1 MNVAALP
8 HWLIIPLVG
17 GLVGWF
23 TNWLAV
29 KMIMQPIHYLGWRPI
44 GWQGIVPA
52 NAAKMARTLINN
64 SLSKI
69 VSQNELLE
77 RVDPDD
83 LARVIQ

>member
-1 MNVAALP
+1 MSVSVLLN
-8 HWLIIPLVG
+8 WIIIPLVG

-29 KMIMQPIHYLGWRPI
+29 KMIMQPIHYVGWHPF

-52 NAAKMARTLINN
+52 NSAKMARTLINN

-69 VSQNELLE
+69 VSQKELLE
-77 RVDPDD
+77 RVDRP
-83 LARVIQ
+83 A